1 MHIEHVHHHISCCW
15 KSFLLILSSSI
26 SFIILLQTCL
36 QKVHIMHLAHFVH
49 VKICDVILKT
59 KSQSINLMFMFDIGF
74 NSLLW
79 LTMIYRV
86 PVQVDEISQ
95 VKALNFAKII
105 ICVQNHLKHVQIFE
119 KILPLIMS
127 SILKKYQWNSNEL
140 LFDIYIVSHWTQ
152 YRRGIL
158 LKKI

>member
-1 MHIEHVHHHISCCW
+1 
-15 KSFLLILSSSI
+15 
-26 SFIILLQTCL
+26 
-36 QKVHIMHLAHFVH
+36 
-49 VKICDVILKT
+49 
-59 KSQSINLMFMFDIGF
+59 MFMFDIGF

-127 SILKKYQWNSNEL
+127 SILKKYQWNSSE
-140 LFDIYIVSHWTQ
+140 
-152 YRRGIL
+152 
-158 LKKI
+158 

>member
-1 MHIEHVHHHISCCW
+1 
-15 KSFLLILSSSI
+15 
-26 SFIILLQTCL
+26 
-36 QKVHIMHLAHFVH
+36 
-49 VKICDVILKT
+49 
-59 KSQSINLMFMFDIGF
+59 MFMFDIGF

-127 SILKKYQWNSNEL
+127 SILKKYQWNSNE
-140 LFDIYIVSHWTQ
+140 
-152 YRRGIL
+152 
-158 LKKI
+158 

>member
-1 MHIEHVHHHISCCW
+1 
-15 KSFLLILSSSI
+15 
-26 SFIILLQTCL
+26 
-36 QKVHIMHLAHFVH
+36 
-49 VKICDVILKT
+49 
-59 KSQSINLMFMFDIGF
+59 MFMFDFGF

-127 SILKKYQWNSNEL
+127 SILKKYQWNSNE
-140 LFDIYIVSHWTQ
+140 
-152 YRRGIL
+152 
-158 LKKI
+158 

>member
-79 LTMIYRV
+79 RTMIYRV

-127 SILKKYQWNSNEL
+127 SILKKYQWNSNE
-140 LFDIYIVSHWTQ
+140 
-152 YRRGIL
+152 
-158 LKKI
+158 